1 VVDSERRVG
10 LTILGATGTIGHL
23 ALEVA
28 ARYPQRIRVL
38 ALAAGSNGAR
48 LAEQALRHQ
57 PTVVALADPQ
67 AAEAFA
73 AEVGGRWRGR
83 LLTGGAGILELA
95 AWTEADVVLNGIVG
109 AAGLPPTLAALRAG
123 RRVALAN
130 KESLVMA
137 GALVRDALRSGG
149 SELLPVDSEH
159 SAIFQCL
166 AGRETERIER
176 IILTASGGPFR
187 EYSAQALAQVS
198 PEQALQHPTWEMGP
212 RITVDSATL
221 FNKGMELIEA
231 HWLFNLPLDRI
242 EVWVHPQSIVHG
254 LLETVEGSVIA
265 QLSCPDM
272 RLPIQ
277 LAISHPESWGPAI
290 ARCEM
295 NALCGLEF
303 EPPDEARFPCLALA
317 RRAGALGGTAP
328 AVANGADEVLVAGFL
343 AGRIPFPAIGEGLRT
358 VLENHAPLAE
368 PTLEQIM
375 EADAWAR
382 RAAEQFLAGRRVGSA
397 GGDG

>member
-1 VVDSERRVG
+1 LD
-10 LTILGATGTIGHL
+10 
-23 ALEVA
+23 VA
-28 ARYPQRIRVL
+28 ARYPERIKVL
-38 ALAAGSNGAR
+38 ALAAGGNASR
-48 LAEQALRHQ
+48 LAEQARRYR
-57 PTVVALADPQ
+57 PAAVALADPQ
-67 AAEAFA
+67 AAEVFA

-83 LLTGGAGILELA
+83 LLTGAAGMAELA

-109 AAGLPPTLAALRAG
+109 AAGLAPSLAALRTG
-123 RRVALAN
+123 RRLALAN

-137 GALVRDALRSGG
+137 GALVRGALRSGG
-149 SELLPVDSEH
+149 GELLPVDSEH

-166 AGRETERIER
+166 AGRRAECIKR

-187 EYSAQALAQVS
+187 KFSARELARVS

-231 HWLFNLPLDRI
+231 RWLFDLPMDRL
-242 EVWVHPQSIVHG
+242 EVWIHPQSVVHG
-254 LLETVEGSVIA
+254 LVETAEGSLIA
-265 QLSCPDM
+265 QLSRPDM

-277 LAISHPESWGPAI
+277 LAISHPESWGPATG
-290 ARCEM
+290 RCELA
-295 NALCGLEF
+295 ALRGLEF

-317 RRAGALGGTAP
+317 RRAASLGGTAP
-328 AVANGADEVLVAGFL
+328 AVVNAADEVLVAGFL
-343 AGRIPFPAIGEGLRT
+343 ARRIPFPAIGEGLRV
-358 VLENHAPLAE
+358 VLENHAVLPE

-375 EADAWAR
+375 EADGWAR
-382 RAAEQFLAGRRVGSA
+382 RAAKQFVEGQKVGST